1 MNVLDASVLSKFILK
16 EEGWREASNYVA
28 SAVSVDHVVKEVSNA
43 IWKAYRRKLIDFKDA
58 EKKFSA
64 LISLLG
70 VNLRLVDE
78 GELLPQAFELAMR
91 TNLTIYDS
99 LYVVLAKREGL
110 PLVTSDELQGSVA
123 NNEGVEV
130 ILV

>member
-28 SAVSVDHVVKEVSNA
+28 SAVSVDHVVKETSNA
-43 IWKAYRRKLIDFKDA
+43 IWKAYMRKLIDVKDA
-58 EKKFSA
+58 ERKFSA
-64 LISLLG
+64 LISLLE
-70 VNLRLVDE
+70 VNLKLVDE
-78 GELLPQAFELAMR
+78 RELIPQAFELAMK
-91 TNLTIYDS
+91 TYLTIYDS

-110 PLVTSDELQGSVA
+110 PLATSDELQGKVA
-123 NNEGVEV
+123 SREGVEV

>member
-64 LISLLG
+64 LISLLH

-78 GELLPQAFELAMR
+78 RELIPQAFELAMR

-99 LYVVLAKREGL
+99 LYVVLAKREGF

-123 NNEGVEV
+123 NNEGVGV

>member
-43 IWKAYRRKLIDFKDA
+43 IWKAYKRKLIDVEDA
-58 EKKFSA
+58 DRKFSA
-64 LISLLG
+64 LISLLE

-78 GELLPQAFELAMR
+78 RELIPRAFELAMR
-91 TNLTIYDS
+91 THLTIYDS
-99 LYVVLAKREGL
+99 LYVVWAKM
-110 PLVTSDELQGSVA
+110 
-123 NNEGVEV
+123 
-130 ILV
+130 

>member
-43 IWKAYRRKLIDFKDA
+43 IWKAYRRKLIDFRDA
-58 EKKFSA
+58 ERKFSA
-64 LISLLG
+64 FISLLH

-78 GELLPQAFELAMR
+78 GELIPQAFELAMR

-123 NNEGVEV
+123 NNEGVGV

>member
-78 GELLPQAFELAMR
+78 RELIPQAFELAMR
-91 TNLTIYDS
+91 TNLTVYDS
-99 LYVVLAKREGL
+99 LYVVLAKKEYL